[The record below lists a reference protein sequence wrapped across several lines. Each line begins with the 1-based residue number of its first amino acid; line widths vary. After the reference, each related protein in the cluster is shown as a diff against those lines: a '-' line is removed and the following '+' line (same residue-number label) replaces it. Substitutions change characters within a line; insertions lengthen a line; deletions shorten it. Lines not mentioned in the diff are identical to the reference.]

1 MKKVTYAL
9 IVIIILLIILVFIW
23 PFVMGVSVRSQVFE
37 MSKPGFFNNPQQNLK
52 VINYHAGW
60 LKSDM
65 ELQYTIPLLAG
76 LPGAPNTKSFVF
88 DIKLHVINGPISK
101 LSNPLTDKS
110 WGWGRAAAS
119 GTITFVTPSPKQ
131 YPNFKILS
139 RPIAFEA
146 WVNWRGN
153 ITMHSHW
160 PAGVIYQDKS
170 GLVVTSGPITETGV
184 INKTLTTIAAHGTM
198 PSIQIR
204 HGDHEAN
211 ISSLNYAL
219 NGKKGLADIWYG
231 AEKINIPHVSVVEGK
246 RNLGQIQH
254 ITYTANSA
262 LDANQKLGIKM
273 NGDIGAINAQGQKIG
288 PVHFSMAANK
298 LQPQAAGKLQKQLI
312 NVMPEFARLT
322 NEQADPAWSETKKA
336 QFNNQQSQQLR
347 ALFLKLQPNVI
358 ALITG
363 SALNANLAVTVPQGK
378 AQASAK
384 ITLPD
389 QFAGA
394 ATDPN
399 ALFNLFSASNAVAHV
414 TAAKPL
420 VMSAID
426 MAALGSVSSKA
437 DDGKQAQSMETTLKK
452 MRDTLQALVSN
463 DVIKENQTDYL
474 TTMTYGNHSV
484 AINGHPLLN
493 IIQRL
498 ELTGIIP
505 PDKPQTKG
513 HDQHQDKKGLK
524 PAKTGS
530 KHASQNNPAA
540 A

>member
-52 VINYHAGW
+52 VINYHTGW

-76 LPGAPNTKSFVF
+76 LPGAPNTKNFVF

-110 WGWGRAAAS
+110 WGWGRVAAS
-119 GTITFVTPSPKQ
+119 GTITFVSPSAKQ

-146 WVNWRGN
+146 WVNWRGH
-153 ITMHSHW
+153 ITMHTHW

-170 GLVVTSGPITETGV
+170 GLIVTSGPITETGV

-198 PSIQIR
+198 PSIQIKR
-204 HGDHEAN
+204 GDHEAN
-211 ISSLNYAL
+211 ISRLNYAL

-231 AEKINIPHVSVVEGK
+231 VEKINIPHVSVVDGK
-246 RNLGQIQH
+246 RNLAQIQH
-254 ITYTANSA
+254 IAYTASSA
-262 LDANQKLGIKM
+262 LDANQKLGVNM
-273 NGDIGAINAQGQKIG
+273 NADVGTINAQGQKIG
-288 PVHFSMAANK
+288 PVHFSIAANK
-298 LQPQAAGKLQKQLI
+298 LQPQAAGKLQKQLV
-312 NVMPEFARLT
+312 NVMPKFAKLA
-322 NEQADPAWSETKKA
+322 NEKADPAWSDTKKA
-336 QFNNQQSQQLR
+336 QFNNQQSQAIQ

-363 SALNANLAVTVPQGK
+363 SALDTNLAITIPQGK

-389 QFAGA
+389 QFSGA

-399 ALFNLFSASNAVAHV
+399 ALLNLLSASNAMMHV

-420 VMSAID
+420 VMNAID
-426 MAALGSVSSKA
+426 MAALAGIGNK
-437 DDGKQAQSMETTLKK
+437 DDSGKQAQNMAATLKK

-463 DVIKENQTDYL
+463 DVIRENQTDYL
-474 TTMTYGNHSV
+474 TTMTYANHSV
-484 AINGHPLLN
+484 AINGHSL
-493 IIQRL
+493 IDTIARL
-498 ELTGIIP
+498 ENAGLIP
-505 PDKPQTKG
+505 SNNNSDKQKQGG
-513 HDQHQDKKGLK
+513 HKKGLK

-530 KHASQNNPAA
+530 KHASQNNPATT
-540 A
+540 